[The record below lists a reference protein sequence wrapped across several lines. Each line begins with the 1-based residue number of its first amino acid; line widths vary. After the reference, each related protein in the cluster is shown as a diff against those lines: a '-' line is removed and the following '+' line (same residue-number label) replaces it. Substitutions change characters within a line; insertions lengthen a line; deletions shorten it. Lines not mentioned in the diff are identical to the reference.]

1 MGEQKVGPDHRP
13 DVGERRGTGVDDEH
27 RGDSA
32 GISDTVTVTCALD
45 SQAHQIP
52 DSELTAPYA
61 LRSGRYRAVC
71 GCVVTAAPMVQPE
84 GEPCRTC
91 AAIVSPPARSRR
103 GRSGLRRLLA

>member
-1 MGEQKVGPDHRP
+1 MD
-13 DVGERRGTGVDDEH
+13 GERRGEP
-27 RGDSA
+27 A
-32 GISDTVTVTCALD
+32 AISDTVTVTCAID

-84 GEPCRTC
+84 GEACRTC
-91 AAIVSPPARSRR
+91 TALVAPPERARR
-103 GRSGLRRLLA
+103 GRHGFRRLLA